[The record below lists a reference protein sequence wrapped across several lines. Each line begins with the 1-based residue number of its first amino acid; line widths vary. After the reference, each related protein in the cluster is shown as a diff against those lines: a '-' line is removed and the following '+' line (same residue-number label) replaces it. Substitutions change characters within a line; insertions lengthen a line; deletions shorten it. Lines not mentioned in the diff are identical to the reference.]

1 MPRRRR
7 PGRPRKG
14 NLSQRA
20 MEISPEASRGITGI
34 ILMILGGLIFLAF
47 IGIAGRFGAFI
58 HSTLRLI
65 FGWPAYLLPLF
76 FIGFGWALLKSIPDD
91 VDSNVRLS
99 TFSGAILF
107 FLSVPAL
114 IHIFMPEAIAAEI
127 AHKGLGG
134 GLTGY
139 GVSRL
144 FVGLVDFWAALVI
157 LLGLMIVGIILVT
170 NASMAQIGHTISIF
184 VKGREEEGERVRIA
198 GEPEKP
204 SVWKRILGFFSRKKE
219 IEEPTSGIKTTT
231 SDSAWV
237 FPSTDLLEDKVAKPS
252 SGNIEKNVKVIKKT
266 LEDFNLA
273 VTMGDV
279 NVGPTVT
286 QFTLKPA
293 TGVKLNQ
300 ITARANDLAL
310 ALAAHPIRIE
320 APIPGRSAA
329 GIEVPNKVP
338 ALVRLRELLET
349 KEYLAQRSKLGLML
363 GRDVAGKP
371 IGIDIE
377 KMPHLLIAGSTGSGK
392 SICINNIIM
401 TSLYRNSPA
410 DLKLILVD
418 PKRVELVAYNGIPHL
433 LTPVITDVD
442 KTISALKWTIAEM
455 ERRYKVLQETGKRN
469 IDVYNS
475 STKKKM
481 PYIILIIDELADL
494 MAAAGREIEGS
505 IVRLAQ
511 MARATGIH
519 LIVATQRPSVD
530 VITGLIKANITARIA
545 FAVASQVD
553 SRTILDASGA
563 EKLLGNGD
571 MLYIASDT
579 GKPRRI
585 QGIFVADSEIK
596 KVTDFIKQSG
606 APEYDEEILNFRPA
620 HETMLGREGTPDDE
634 LFEDA
639 VEVVVQ
645 AKKAS
650 ASLLQ
655 RRLRVGYARAARL
668 LDLLEEKGI
677 IGPPQGAKPRDVL
690 IDEGGKYDFEDH

>member
-1 MPRRRR
+1 MVE
-7 PGRPRKG
+7 
-14 NLSQRA
+14 L
-20 MEISPEASRGITGI
+20 SPEASRGITGV

-47 IGIAGRFGAFI
+47 IGVAGKFGAFI
-58 HSTLRLI
+58 HSSLRFI
-65 FGWPAYLLPLF
+65 FGWPAYTLPIFL
-76 FIGFGWALLKSIPDD
+76 IGFGWALIKPIPED

-107 FLSVPAL
+107 FLAVPAL
-114 IHIFMPEAIAAEI
+114 IHIFMPEAKAAEI
-127 AHKGLGG
+127 AHEGLGG
-134 GLTGY
+134 GLIGY
-139 GVSRL
+139 GVSHL
-144 FVGLVDFWAALVI
+144 FMSLVDFWASLII
-157 LLGLMIVGIILVT
+157 LIGLMIVGIILVT
-170 NASMAQIGHTISIF
+170 NASMAQISHAFSIF
-184 VKGREEEGERVRIA
+184 VKGREEEGERVRIS
-198 GEPEKP
+198 GEAEKP
-204 SVWKRILGFFSRKKE
+204 SFWKRLAGFFGFGKKE
-219 IEEPTSGIKTTT
+219 VEEPTTGIKTTT
-231 SDSAWV
+231 DSAWV
-237 FPSTDLLEDKVAKPS
+237 FPSTDLLDDKIAKPS

-266 LEDFNLA
+266 LEDFNIP

-286 QFTLKPA
+286 QFTLKPS

-349 KEYLAQRSKLGLML
+349 KEYLSFKTKLSFML

-371 IGIDIE
+371 VGVNLGG
-377 KMPHLLIAGSTGSGK
+377 MPHLLIAGSTGSGK

-401 TSLYRNSPA
+401 TFLYRNSPA

-469 IDVYNS
+469 IEVYNTN
-475 STKKKM
+475 TKEKM
-481 PYIILIIDELADL
+481 PYIIVIVDELADL

-505 IVRLAQ
+505 VVRLAQ

-553 SRTILDASGA
+553 SRTILDLSGA

-579 GKPRRI
+579 GKPKRI
-585 QGIFVADSEIK
+585 QGIFVADDEIK
-596 KVTDFIKQSG
+596 KVTDFLKKSG
-606 APEYDEEILNFRPA
+606 APEYDEEILTFKPTRSS
-620 HETMLGREGTPDDE
+620 MLGEERTPDDE
-634 LFEDA
+634 LYEDA

-655 RRLRVGYARAARL
+655 RRLRIGYARAARL
-668 LDLLEEKGI
+668 LDLLEERGVV
-677 IGPPQGAKPRDVL
+677 GPGEGAKPRDVL
-690 IDEGGKYDFEDH
+690 TDGGGRYDFEDH